1 MKARQ
6 IAAFVIGTIGF
17 LLIAGALGQA
27 EFSAIWVD
35 EFYIKSG
42 IGLLLMFAALPLWGE
57 YKEDSDT
64 DKKSRR

>member
-6 IAAFVIGTIGF
+6 IAAFIIGTIGF

-27 EFSAIWVD
+27 EFSAIWAH

-57 YKEDSDT
+57 FEEEPGS